1 MDTPSVAPSIASA
14 PASSSSGLA
23 PEVGI
28 PFVSRCASRAP
39 TAERLGARV
48 AQLSAELVAADESAR
63 RHLAGELHD
72 GLGADLTAARF
83 ALANVETWLPDEAP
97 DAARRALA
105 LAQQALDAATAA
117 NRRLIDGLRT
127 PALEAGLVGM
137 LAAWIGAH
145 GARTGLRTSFV
156 CAADARV
163 TQLSADGALA
173 VFRVA
178 QEALANVAKHAHA
191 SAADVRIDVDDT
203 HLSLVVT
210 DDGVGVGVG
219 VGAAAA
225 RRRGGYGLGSMRAR
239 CEALG
244 GTLELASPRAGGAG
258 TALRA
263 RFAWHALIAARMPAA
278 ARKVRKEAR

>member
-14 PASSSSGLA
+14 SASSSGDLA
-23 PEVGI
+23 REVGT
-28 PFVSRCASRAP
+28 PFVSRSAP
-39 TAERLGARV
+39 PAPAAERLGARV

-83 ALANVETWLPDEAP
+83 ALANVETWLPDGAP
-97 DAARRALA
+97 DACRRALA

-127 PALEAGLVGM
+127 PALEAGLVGA

-178 QEALANVAKHAHA
+178 QEALANVAKHARA
-191 SAADVRIDVDDT
+191 SAADVRLDVDDT
-203 HLSLVVT
+203 HLTLVVA
-210 DDGVGVGVG
+210 DDGVGI
-219 VGAAAA
+219 AAA

-244 GTLELASPRAGGAG
+244 GTLELASARAGGTGA
-258 TALRA
+258 ALRA
-263 RFAWHALIAARMPAA
+263 RFAWSALAAARAPAA
-278 ARKVRKEAR
+278 ARRVRQEAR

>member
-1 MDTPSVAPSIASA
+1 M
-14 PASSSSGLA
+14 
-23 PEVGI
+23 
-28 PFVSRCASRAP
+28 
-39 TAERLGARV
+39 
-48 AQLSAELVAADESAR
+48 
-63 RHLAGELHD
+63 
-72 GLGADLTAARF
+72 
-83 ALANVETWLPDEAP
+83 
-97 DAARRALA
+97 AARRRARRRPA
-105 LAQQALDAATAA
+105 CARARAQALDAATAA

-127 PALEAGLVGM
+127 PALEAGLVGT

-210 DDGVGVGVG
+210 DDGVGVG
-219 VGAAAA
+219 AAAA

-263 RFAWHALIAARMPAA
+263 RFAWHALIAARTPAA

>member
-83 ALANVETWLPDEAP
+83 ALANVETWLPDDAP

-127 PALEAGLVGM
+127 PALEAGLVGT

-219 VGAAAA
+219 VGVGAAAA
-225 RRRGGYGLGSMRAR
+225 RRRGGYGLGS
-239 CEALG
+239 
-244 GTLELASPRAGGAG
+244 
-258 TALRA
+258 LRF
-263 RFAWHALIAARMPAA
+263 RRLSTSMPF
-278 ARKVRKEAR
+278 

>member
-83 ALANVETWLPDEAP
+83 ALANVETWLPDDAP

-127 PALEAGLVGM
+127 PALEAGLVGT

-156 CAADARV
+156 CAADARSRSCPP
-163 TQLSADGALA
+163 TARSPFSGSRRKRSQTLPNM
-173 VFRVA
+173 RT
-178 QEALANVAKHAHA
+178 HRPPTCA
-191 SAADVRIDVDDT
+191 STSTTRT
-203 HLSLVVT
+203 
-210 DDGVGVGVG
+210 
-219 VGAAAA
+219 
-225 RRRGGYGLGSMRAR
+225 
-239 CEALG
+239 
-244 GTLELASPRAGGAG
+244 
-258 TALRA
+258 
-263 RFAWHALIAARMPAA
+263 
-278 ARKVRKEAR
+278 

>member
-1 MDTPSVAPSIASA
+1 MDTPSIALSSA
-14 PASSSSGLA
+14 GALASSSRDLA
-23 PEVGI
+23 TDAGI
-28 PFVSRCASRAP
+28 PFVSRP
-39 TAERLGARV
+39 TMHPPAAERLGARV
-48 AQLSAELVAADESAR
+48 VQLSAELVAADESAR

-83 ALANVETWLPDEAP
+83 ALANIETWLPDDVP
-97 DAARRALA
+97 DGCRRALA

-117 NRRLIDGLRT
+117 NRRLIDGLGT
-127 PALEAGLVGM
+127 PALEAGLVGS

-163 TQLSADGALA
+163 TQLSADGTLA

-203 HLSLVVT
+203 HLTLVIA
-210 DDGVGVGVG
+210 DDGVGIP
-219 VGAAAA
+219 AT
-225 RRRGGYGLGSMRAR
+225 RRHGYGLGGMRAR

-244 GTLELASPRAGGAG
+244 GTLELVSPRSSGTG
-258 TALRA
+258 TALCA
-263 RFAWHALIAARMPAA
+263 RFAWAALVTPAHTPAA
-278 ARKVRKEAR
+278 ARRMRKEAR

>member
-83 ALANVETWLPDEAP
+83 ALANVETWLPDDAP

-127 PALEAGLVGM
+127 PALEAGLVGT

-244 GTLELASPRAGGAG
+244 GTLELASQRAGGAG

-263 RFAWHALIAARMPAA
+263 RFAWHALIAARTPAA

>member
-1 MDTPSVAPSIASA
+1 MDTPSIAPSTASV
-14 PASSSSGLA
+14 PASSSSDLA
-23 PEVGI
+23 SEVGI
-28 PFVSRCASRAP
+28 PFVSRSAPRAP

-83 ALANVETWLPDEAP
+83 ALANVDTWLPD
-97 DAARRALA
+97 DAADACRRALA

-117 NRRLIDGLRT
+117 NRRLIDGLCT
-127 PALEAGLVGM
+127 PALEAGLVGT

-173 VFRVA
+173 IFRVA

-203 HLSLVVT
+203 HLTLVVA
-210 DDGVGVGVG
+210 DDGVGI
-219 VGAAAA
+219 ATT

-244 GTLELASPRAGGAG
+244 GTLEFASPRSGGAG

-263 RFAWHALIAARMPAA
+263 RFAWGALVAARTPAA
-278 ARKVRKEAR
+278 ARRVRKEAR

>member
-1 MDTPSVAPSIASA
+1 MDTPSIALSSASA
-14 PASSSSGLA
+14 LASSSRDLA
-23 PEVGI
+23 TDAGI
-28 PFVSRCASRAP
+28 PFASRPAVRP
-39 TAERLGARV
+39 PATERLGARV

-83 ALANVETWLPDEAP
+83 ALANIETWLPDDVP
-97 DAARRALA
+97 DGCRRALA

-117 NRRLIDGLRT
+117 NRRLIDGLGT
-127 PALEAGLVGM
+127 PALEAGLVGA

-163 TQLSADGALA
+163 TQLSADGTLA

-203 HLSLVVT
+203 HLTLVVA
-210 DDGVGVGVG
+210 DDGVGIP
-219 VGAAAA
+219 AT
-225 RRRGGYGLGSMRAR
+225 RCRGYGLGGMRAR

-244 GTLELASPRAGGAG
+244 GTLELVSPRSSGTG
-258 TALRA
+258 TALCA
-263 RFAWHALIAARMPAA
+263 RFAWAALVAPAHTPAA
-278 ARKVRKEAR
+278 ARRMRKEAR

>member
-83 ALANVETWLPDEAP
+83 ALANVETWLPDDAP

-127 PALEAGLVGM
+127 PALEAGLVGT

-219 VGAAAA
+219 AAAA

-244 GTLELASPRAGGAG
+244 GTLEL
-258 TALRA
+258 
-263 RFAWHALIAARMPAA
+263 
-278 ARKVRKEAR
+278 

>member
-1 MDTPSVAPSIASA
+1 MDTPSIAPSIASA
-14 PASSSSGLA
+14 AAASASDLA

-28 PFVSRCASRAP
+28 PFVSRPAARAP
-39 TAERLGARV
+39 AAERLGARV

-83 ALANVETWLPDEAP
+83 ALANVETWLPDDAP
-97 DAARRALA
+97 DACRRALA

-117 NRRLIDGLRT
+117 NRRLIDGFGA
-127 PALEAGLVGM
+127 PALEAGLVGA

-163 TQLSADGALA
+163 TQLRTDGTLA

-203 HLSLVVT
+203 HLSLVVA
-210 DDGVGVGVG
+210 DDGVGI
-219 VGAAAA
+219 AAA
-225 RRRGGYGLGSMRAR
+225 RRRGYGLGSMRAR

-244 GTLELASPRAGGAG
+244 GTLELVSPRPSGAG
-258 TALRA
+258 TVLRA
-263 RFAWHALIAARMPAA
+263 RFAWDALVAA
-278 ARKVRKEAR
+278 AHAPAVARRMRREAR